1 MHRLS
6 FLLLLSWLTL
16 RLVIPAAFADDSED
30 ILQPDEA
37 FQFEAQLKD
46 PDVVE
51 LTWEIADGYYLYRHK
66 FHFVSLTPGIEIGVP
81 VFPAGEA
88 KQDQFFGAVEIYRNE
103 LAVQL
108 PIRRLATG
116 PNELKLEVTYQ
127 GCLEGGVCYLPI
139 RKTVTFDL
147 TDTAISGSNSAGSPD
162 RPPPFVA
169 EHDRIAATLN
179 DGSIG
184 WVVLSFFGFGLM
196 LAFTPCVFPMIPIIS
211 GIIASHGPGLTA
223 LKAFALSLCYVL
235 ASALTYTVFGV
246 MAGLFGSNLQVFFQD
261 PKVIVAFGGIF
272 FLLGLSMFG
281 IFTIQLPAVIQ
292 TRIVALSAKQTG
304 GNWLG
309 AAIMGMLSAL
319 AIGPCVTAP
328 LAGALIYIGKSGDAV
343 LGGVAL
349 FALGFGMGIPLL
361 IIGTSAGK
369 WLPKA
374 GRWLE
379 VTKAVF
385 GLGLW
390 AVAVWLLER
399 ILPPSVTI
407 WLWVMLLLVP
417 FIYLGWKKLWKIAGG
432 VALLYGVFLLAGVFT
447 RPQRDFIG
455 LLCEAIVACDEQ
467 PSLPFQRIKSIN
479 EFQQVL
485 ADAKAKGRWV
495 MLDFYASWCTA
506 CREMDRYTFSDAR
519 VKSALSGWK
528 LVQADV
534 TKSDSLDKSLLK
546 RFGLIGPPAVLFF
559 GPDQKERKPYRIVG
573 YLDSDDFLERM
584 NKLIQ

>member
-1 MHRLS
+1 M
-6 FLLLLSWLTL
+6 
-16 RLVIPAAFADDSED
+16 
-30 ILQPDEA
+30 
-37 FQFEAQLKD
+37 
-46 PDVVE
+46 
-51 LTWEIADGYYLYRHK
+51 
-66 FHFVSLTPGIEIGVP
+66 
-81 VFPAGEA
+81 
-88 KQDQFFGAVEIYRNE
+88 
-103 LAVQL
+103 
-108 PIRRLATG
+108 
-116 PNELKLEVTYQ
+116 
-127 GCLEGGVCYLPI
+127 
-139 RKTVTFDL
+139 
-147 TDTAISGSNSAGSPD
+147 
-162 RPPPFVA
+162 
-169 EHDRIAATLN
+169 
-179 DGSIG
+179 
-184 WVVLSFFGFGLM
+184 
-196 LAFTPCVFPMIPIIS
+196 
-211 GIIASHGPGLTA
+211 
-223 LKAFALSLCYVL
+223 
-235 ASALTYTVFGV
+235 
-246 MAGLFGSNLQVFFQD
+246 
-261 PKVIVAFGGIF
+261 
-272 FLLGLSMFG
+272 
-281 IFTIQLPAVIQ
+281 
-292 TRIVALSAKQTG
+292 
-304 GNWLG
+304 
-309 AAIMGMLSAL
+309 
-319 AIGPCVTAP
+319 
-328 LAGALIYIGKSGDAV
+328 
-343 LGGVAL
+343 LGGGAL

-573 YLDSDDFLERM
+573 YLDSDEFLERM